1 MKKIR
6 KILTAMMC
14 AAAFTVA
21 GCTPEPEPA
30 PGPEEPVA
38 VESVTLDAES
48 IELVIGETR
57 QLTASILPENADTKT
72 ATWESADPAIAAV
85 DENGLVTAIAAGST
99 TITASADDKTASCTV
114 TVNEPGPDGK
124 IDMTGMTAEEVRA
137 AIDEALEAGVTE
149 FSLSGEFEKLG
160 MSTTASPMD
169 SSWTTN
175 PFIGTNVEVIDLSG
189 VTGWPEV
196 DADGLMDGNWQTA
209 PDGVYGLPA
218 FAFSGQLD
226 GEYTLPELREIILPE
241 EVEALGSQSMWSNPK
256 LEKVVCPGVKIVG
269 NQCLVYCPSLASIDL
284 PEATTI
290 HTYAFR
296 GTGLTSISLPKVV
309 EFSYGLFNECPLTK
323 VEFTAAGNFTVHEH
337 PLASIGFGEPV
348 FNFSTSACELV
359 LNADKHYETGNATPQ
374 ATSATNWCDT
384 EWKSI
389 SFN

>member
-1 MKKIR
+1 MGS
-6 KILTAMMC
+6 
-14 AAAFTVA
+14 AAFIMA

-175 PFIGTNVEVIDLSG
+175 PFLGTNIEVIDLSG

-218 FAFSGQLD
+218 FAFSGLLD

-241 EVEALGSQSMWSNPK
+241 EVEALGSQSMWNNPK

-269 NQCLVYCPSLASIDL
+269 NQCLVYCHSLASIDL

-290 HTYAFR
+290 YTYAFR

-348 FNFSTSACELV
+348 FSFSTSACELV